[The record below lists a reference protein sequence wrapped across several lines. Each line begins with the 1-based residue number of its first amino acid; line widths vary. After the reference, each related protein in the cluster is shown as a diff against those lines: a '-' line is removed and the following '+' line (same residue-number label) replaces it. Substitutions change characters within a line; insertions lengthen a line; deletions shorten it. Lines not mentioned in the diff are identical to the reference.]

1 VTTPWPNKSLPAIPI
16 NSIGTC
22 GRRNAAPGGFDFD
35 FSRNAVVA
43 CARALLAAVAELR
56 RWAASR
62 NQLNANG

>member
-1 VTTPWPNKSLPAIPI
+1 MTTPWPNKSLRAIGI

-35 FSRNAVVA
+35 FSHNAVLA